1 MAELRE
7 AEGSRSCLLMTEH
20 LVGRGPQCALRLAA
34 GYVSSQHALIRW
46 DGRSWQ
52 VLDRGSRNGTQ
63 LNGEALEPGR
73 AYRLTKG
80 SVLTFGHPQE
90 RWTLAD
96 AGEPEVMVV
105 ALDTGETQAGSQGII
120 GLPPTPEPE
129 CTLYQAGDGSWQLE
143 TLDGAVLP
151 INDGDTFQVSG
162 RMYRFSQPISSDLT
176 EAPES
181 AARAEPPLLHFL
193 VSSDE
198 DFVEL
203 TLHYGNR
210 SVALGSR
217 AHNYLLLTLARH
229 RLAEQ
234 ALDTP
239 AASCGWMDKE
249 VLADG
254 LRVTP
259 QQVDGEIFR
268 IRKHFL
274 QHGILES
281 SNVIERRA
289 RTKLIRIGFD
299 QLKVERR
306 G

>member
-7 AEGSRSCLLMTEH
+7 ADGARSCLLMTEH
-20 LVGRGPQCALRLAA
+20 LVGRGPQCALRLPA

-52 VLDRGSRNGTQ
+52 IIDRGSRNGTQ

-80 SVLTFGHPQE
+80 SVITFGHPQE

-120 GLPPTPEPE
+120 GLPSNQDPE
-129 CTLYQAGDGSWQLE
+129 CTLYLGADLNWKLE
-143 TLDGAVLP
+143 TLDGAVLS
-151 INDGDTFQVSG
+151 INDGDTFQVQG

-181 AARAEPPLLHFL
+181 AANAEPPTLHFS

-203 TLHYGNR
+203 TVHYPHR
-210 SVALGSR
+210 SVSLGSR

-229 RLAEQ
+229 RLADQ
-234 ALDTP
+234 ATDTP
-239 AASCGWMDKE
+239 SASCGWMDKD

-254 LRVTP
+254 LRITP

-268 IRKHFL
+268 IRKHFM
-274 QHGILES
+274 QHGVLES
-281 SNVIERRA
+281 STVVERRP
-289 RTKLIRIGFD
+289 RTKLIRIGIES
-299 QLKVERR
+299 LKVERQ